1 MNLPNNEIFQFVY
14 WEMSQNKRLFFGV
27 ANYLNELA
35 IMSPMF
41 DKHNSMSGIPT
52 IA

>member
-1 MNLPNNEIFQFVY
+1 MVKTCGIELTAIYKVIVFAIANVY
-14 WEMSQNKRLFFGV
+14 I

-41 DKHNSMSGIPT
+41 DKHSNINGMPT